1 MATPTLHFGDTFD
14 IKGCKVLRVHQ
25 HPGLDDEFNVHFEL
39 PAGTGKKPLVVACKC
54 SEFSADN
61 IVTLTPDDHAKLDAA
76 DVAAQAAEHA
86 AIRDYNATKHA
97 DAPVRMARTLPT
109 WRERVDSL

>member
-1 MATPTLHFGDTFD
+1 MANPVHHGATFD
-14 IKGCKVLRVHQ
+14 LVGCRINKAYEDGDHI
-25 HPGLDDEFNVHFEL
+25 HFDLEL
-39 PAGTGKKPLVVACKC
+39 PSQSGKPYKISCKSTDLVMSNLKA
-54 SEFSADN
+54 
-61 IVTLTPDDHAKLDAA
+61 LTADDHAKLDAA